1 MINNAQYCLILSLVL
16 IAAFVCAISGAKA
29 NYFPGD
35 TLSIASEPDY
45 PPYCIIDEKGHA
57 DGFSVELFK
66 ASADAVGFE
75 VDVKIGIWKKIMN
88 DLAEGRID
96 ALPLVGRTPERE
108 KLFDFTMPYL
118 SLHGA
123 VFVRKGTGGINSLE
137 DLYGKEILVMKDDNA
152 EEFVRREQL
161 TDKITTTNTFEEA
174 FRTLSSGE
182 CDAVVTQRVMGLN
195 LLEELDITNIEAL
208 NFQVPG
214 FRQDFCF
221 AVQKGDTLLLERLNE
236 GLSVVIANDIYKE
249 LRSKWFGPDAGKQ
262 KSLKEVI
269 SIVLLILIPI
279 LIILILSWIISLRQ
293 QVKNR
298 TKSLNKE
305 VEERKKVIDALKIS
319 EETYRNLFQNAQ
331 VGLFR
336 TRISDGQILESN
348 EQLAKM
354 FGYPGRKEII
364 ADYKTSENYV
374 DPGTREEML
383 QQIKTKGFVQNFE
396 ARFYRKDRSIFWAS
410 YSARINHEQ
419 GWIEG
424 VVEDITDRKE
434 AEIELRGLKVNLEKE
449 VVARTIELN
458 EKVQKLDKSQKA
470 MLYMVEDLN
479 RITAELKEERRKL
492 QASNQELEAF
502 TYSVSHD
509 LRAPL
514 RAING
519 FSKFLLDDY
528 AERLDDEGK
537 RFIDTI
543 RRNASKMDQLISDLL
558 NLSRVSRSE
567 MRLSDVDM
575 KSAAFEVFDDIAG
588 VQEKKEFEFV
598 VGDLPHAKCDPTLIR
613 QVWGN
618 LIGNALK
625 YSAHAKTKKI
635 EISARQKKEE
645 ITWCVKDRGAGFDS
659 RYIDK
664 LFGIFQRL
672 HKEEEYP
679 GTGVGLAIVQRIIH
693 RHGGSVHA
701 SGEIGKGAEF
711 CFTLPRSHNN

>member
-1 MINNAQYCLILSLVL
+1 MINYAKYYLMLSLVL
-16 IAAFVCAISGAKA
+16 KTGFIFAISGAQT
-29 NYFPGD
+29 NYLPGD
-35 TLSIASEPDY
+35 TIYIASEPDY
-45 PPYCIIDEKGHA
+45 PPYCIIDANGYA

-66 ASADAVGFE
+66 ASADAVGLQ
-75 VDVKIGIWKKIMN
+75 VDVKIGIWNKIMN

-123 VFVRKGTGGINSLE
+123 VFVRQGTSGINSIE
-137 DLYGKEILVMKDDNA
+137 DLQGKEVLVMEGDNA
-152 EEFVRREQL
+152 EEFVSREQL
-161 TDKITTTNTFEEA
+161 TDKIITTNTFEEA
-174 FRTLSSGE
+174 FRLLSSGE
-182 CDAVVTQRVMGLN
+182 YDAVVTQRVMGLS
-195 LLEELDITNIEAL
+195 LLNQLGINNIMALD
-208 NFQVPG
+208 FQLPG

-221 AVQKGDTLLLERLNE
+221 AVQEGDSLLLERLNE
-236 GLSVVIANDIYKE
+236 GLSIVIASDMYKE
-249 LRSKWFGPDAGKQ
+249 IRLKWFGPEER
-262 KSLKEVI
+262 SVSYRNIFL
-269 SIVLLILIPI
+269 IVLLILIPI
-279 LIILILSWIISLRQ
+279 VIILIVSWIISLRRT
-293 QVKNR
+293 VNSR

-305 VEERKKVIDALKIS
+305 IKERKKVIDALKIS

-348 EQLAKM
+348 EQLAQM

-364 ADYKTSENYV
+364 ADYKTSVNYV

-383 QQIKTKGFVQNFE
+383 QQIEIYGYVQNFE
-396 ARFYRKDRSIFWAS
+396 ARFYRKDRSIFWAN
-410 YSARINHEQ
+410 YSARINNEQ

-434 AEIELRGLKVNLEKE
+434 AEIELRRLKENLEKE
-449 VVARTIELN
+449 VEARTTELN

-479 RITAELKEERRKL
+479 RIAAELKEERRKL
-492 QASNQELEAF
+492 KTSNQELEAF

-528 AERLDDEGK
+528 SDRLDDEGK

-575 KSAAFEVFDDIAG
+575 KSVAVEIFNDIAG
-588 VQEKKEFEFV
+588 ESEKKEVEFV
-598 VGDLPHAKCDPTLIR
+598 VDDLPRAKCDPTLIR

-625 YSAHAKTKKI
+625 YSAHSKVKKI
-635 EISARQKKEE
+635 EISAKHSKEE
-645 ITWCVKDRGAGFDS
+645 TSWCVKDSGAGFDPK
-659 RYIDK
+659 YMDK

-672 HKEEEYP
+672 HKAEDYP

-693 RHGGSVHA
+693 RHGGKVQA
-701 SGEIGKGAEF
+701 KGETGKGAEF
-711 CFTLPRSHNN
+711 CFSLPHIAK